1 MQRRP
6 QMSRRPSVGGK
17 NQRPVQFKPPAPKL
31 ARLQSHKKPK
41 KPAR

>member
-17 NQRPVQFKPPAPKL
+17 NSRPVQFKPPPPRV
-31 ARLQSHKKPK
+31 ARLQSRKRPA

>member
-6 QMSRRPSVGGK
+6 QMSRRPSVGGRR
-17 NQRPVQFKPPAPKL
+17 QPVQFKPPARPASK
-31 ARLQSHKKPK
+31 LQSLKPRQ